1 MKCRYNEPSGP
12 GVLPS
17 LSSIQSITAKDNKA
31 DIRQMINAARYL
43 NPLSPNIHIQIL
55 QTDLSQLI
63 VKGDVG
69 NLIKD
74 HFLYGDH
81 LLILITLS
89 LDNVWILLGENCC
102 WSLLALKGLSA
113 IKENIR
119 RVYSQGS
126 TPQYS
131 IYELII

>member
-1 MKCRYNEPSGP
+1 
-12 GVLPS
+12 
-17 LSSIQSITAKDNKA
+17 
-31 DIRQMINAARYL
+31 MINAARYL

-69 NLIKD
+69 NYFDKRSK

-113 IKENIR
+113 IEENIR
-119 RVYSQGS
+119 RVYSQGRS
-126 TPQYS
+126 SVPLN
-131 IYELII
+131 ILFMN